1 MVAAPTFACLTPLV
15 SLVPAPLASSWR
27 EMSRHVTLLQRPTCF
42 SLAVLPSVE
51 SHWTPVITQ
60 MCTYLSL
67 SWTMSFLWTM
77 TVWMARF
84 TTQMY
89 FLMLS
94 GRCQS
99 TAKLVPNSVT
109 CAECASKLG
118 RTEHYTITYTLSLVH
133 SIMYISELMLE
144 VCLTCQRQGVGGS
157 IREVVVC
164 NGPVIDVDP
173 AFQELLV
180 PHCCLSL
187 ISIQAGW
194 SEWQQHGNCYWSRFE
209 DYRWPGSGLGCK
221 EPLLDRHRTQYH
233 WSG

>member
-1 MVAAPTFACLTPLV
+1 MLSLFLKASINVEFVMVAAPTFACLTPLV

-51 SHWTPVITQ
+51 SHWTPVTTQ

-77 TVWMARF
+77 IVWMARF

-99 TAKLVPNSVT
+99 TARLLPNSVT

-118 RTEHYTITYTLSLVH
+118 RTKHYHYLQLVFGTQH
-133 SIMYISELMLE
+133 HVYQWTHAASVFNLPE
-144 VCLTCQRQGVGGS
+144 TGG
-157 IREVVVC
+157 
-164 NGPVIDVDP
+164 G
-173 AFQELLV
+173 
-180 PHCCLSL
+180 
-187 ISIQAGW
+187 GK
-194 SEWQQHGNCYWSRFE
+194 Y
-209 DYRWPGSGLGCK
+209 
-221 EPLLDRHRTQYH
+221 
-233 WSG
+233 